1 MDRRTFIHVGLSAAA
16 VGSLGRGWSMPH
28 PKTILGH
35 GDFRYQADPSW
46 GNLDPAKIPVNDCHE
61 MVIDRKGRLFLL
73 TNETKNNVI
82 IYNRSGK
89 CLGTWGHEFPGA
101 HGLTLSDENGEE
113 FLWIADNNR
122 HAVFKTTLD
131 GKVLLELPWP
141 QESEKYTAADQYI
154 PTETAIAPNGDI
166 YVADGYGSQYILH
179 YDPKG
184 NLKNVFGGRGEGNP
198 HFDNA
203 HGICLDTRDSS
214 NPTLLITER
223 KRNQLKRFSL
233 AGDYI
238 SHVELPGAY
247 ICRPVIHRKNV
258 YLATLVSKMPWDSRS
273 GFVTIL
279 DEHNQCISVP
289 GGQEP
294 SYQNGVLQP
303 LSQSD
308 NLFQHP
314 HDVCVDDDDNIY
326 VAQWNSGKTY
336 PIRLKR
342 V

>member
-1 MDRRTFIHVGLSAAA
+1 MNRRTFMSVGLGA
-16 VGSLGRGWSMPH
+16 VGAGMWNRSFGADTPDGV
-28 PKTILGH
+28 LGH
-35 GDFRYQADPSW
+35 GKFRYKPDPTW
-46 GNLDPAKIPVNDCHE
+46 GNLDPAKVPVNDCHE
-61 MVIDRKGRLFLL
+61 MVIDKKGRLFLL
-73 TNETKNNVI
+73 TNETKNNII

-89 CLGTWGHEFPGA
+89 CIGAWGHEYPGA

-131 GKVLLELPWP
+131 GRVLLEIPWP
-141 QESEKYTAADQYI
+141 KESGKYTSADQFV
-154 PTETAIAPNGDI
+154 PTETAIGPNGDI
-166 YVADGYGSQYILH
+166 YIADGYGMQYIIH
-179 YDPKG
+179 YDSAGRMKG
-184 NLKNVFGGRGEGNP
+184 IFGGRGEGNP

-203 HGICLDTRDSS
+203 HGICLDTRDAS

-223 KRNQLKRFSL
+223 QRNELKRFSL
-233 AGDYI
+233 DGTYI
-238 SHVELPGAY
+238 SHVSLPGAY
-247 ICRPVIHRKNV
+247 ICRPVVHGKQV

-279 DEHNQCISVP
+279 DENNKVISVP
-289 GGQEP
+289 GGDAP
-294 SYQNGVLQP
+294 DYSTGALKPLTQN
-303 LSQSD
+303 SS
-308 NLFQHP
+308 LFQHP
-314 HDVCVDDDDNIY
+314 HDVCIDDDENVY

>member
-1 MDRRTFIHVGLSAAA
+1 MDRRTFIHLGLGAAA
-16 VGSLGRGWSMPH
+16 LGSIPH
-28 PKTILGH
+28 NWNMNREKTILGH

-46 GNLDPAKIPVNDCHE
+46 GTLDPSKIPVNDCHE

-73 TNETKNNVI
+73 TNETKNNII

-122 HAVFKTTLD
+122 HAVFKTTLE
-131 GKVLLELPWP
+131 GKILLELPWP
-141 QESEKYTAADQYI
+141 KESGKYTSADQYV

-166 YVADGYGSQYILH
+166 YVADGYGAQYILH
-179 YDPKG
+179 YDPQGK
-184 NLKNVFGGRGEGNP
+184 LKNVFGGRGDGNP

-203 HGICLDTRDSS
+203 HGICLDTRDAS

-223 KRNQLKRFSL
+223 QRNQLKRFSL
-233 AGDYI
+233 SGDYI
-238 SHVELPGAY
+238 SHVHLPSAY
-247 ICRPVIHRKNV
+247 ICRPVIHGKNV
-258 YLATLVSKMPWDSRS
+258 FLATLVSKMPWDSRS

-279 DEHNQCISVP
+279 DENNQCVSVP
-289 GGQEP
+289 GGNEP
-294 SYQNGVLQP
+294 HYENGHLQP
-303 LSQSD
+303 LSQSG

-314 HDVCVDDDDNIY
+314 HDVCVDSDDNIY